1 MGASAR
7 PTNTR
12 TVKGPTMIKSF
23 TRYALAL
30 AALFVAPLAAQAADL
45 PTSYKAPQYVAP
57 AYSSWTGFYVGIN
70 GGYGFGKSDWD
81 FPAGTSIKPKG
92 AVVGGT
98 LGYNFQTGTWVWGI
112 EGDIDYAGLKGST
125 ACGAGTCETK
135 DSWLGTV
142 RGRLGYAGWNNW
154 LPYITGGLAM
164 GDIKASSTTTGLTAS
179 KTRLGWTLGLGVEY
193 AMMTNWSVKLEYLY
207 ADLNKFNCG
216 ISCGAVPDN
225 VSLKANLVRA
235 GVNYRF

>member
-1 MGASAR
+1 
-7 PTNTR
+7 
-12 TVKGPTMIKSF
+12 MINRIF
-23 TRYALAL
+23 LFALAV
-30 AALFVAPLAAQAADL
+30 AALIAAPFAAQAADL

-57 AYSSWTGFYVGIN
+57 AYSSWTGVYVGIN
-70 GGYGFGKSDWD
+70 GGYGFGKSNWD
-81 FPAGTSIKPKG
+81 VPAGTSISPKG
-92 AVVGGT
+92 PVVGAT

-112 EGDIDYAGLKGST
+112 EGDLDYAALKGSAT
-125 ACGAGTCETK
+125 CGGGSCETK

-164 GDIKASSTTTGLTAS
+164 GDIKASSTATGLTAS

-207 ADLNKFNCG
+207 ADLGKFD
-216 ISCGAVPDN
+216 CGAACGATPDN
-225 VSLKANLVRA
+225 VTFKANLVRA